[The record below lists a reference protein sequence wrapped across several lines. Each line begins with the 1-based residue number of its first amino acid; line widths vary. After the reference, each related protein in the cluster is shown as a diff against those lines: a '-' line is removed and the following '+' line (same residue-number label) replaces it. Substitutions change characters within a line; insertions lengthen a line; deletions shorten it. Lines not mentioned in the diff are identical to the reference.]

1 MRQAAIDTNA
11 FLRLLLD
18 DIPSQAKEVEK
29 ILEQAKKLNIKLHV
43 AQIVIFELNFILDKY
58 YHFPKNEI
66 INKLKSVVQ
75 TPYLDIQDREV
86 FIVSLKVFADNN
98 ISLADSFILAKS
110 KIENWELFTFD
121 RNLQKYLLR
130 HHR

>member
-1 MRQAAIDTNA
+1 MRQITVDANA

-18 DIPSQAKEVEK
+18 DIPSQVSEVEK
-29 ILEQAKKLNIKLHV
+29 LFEQAKKSSLKLYV

-58 YHFPKNEI
+58 YNLPKIEI
-66 INKLKSVVQ
+66 IDKLKSVVQ
-75 TPYLDIQDREV
+75 TPYLEVQDREV
-86 FIVSLKVFADNN
+86 FVDALKIFSDSN

-121 RNLQKYLLR
+121 KQLNSLKN
-130 HHR
+130 